1 MLLDLSRIIT
11 GRRFFW
17 TRSGFMGIG
26 PAAAKANDTICVLF
40 GGQVL
45 YVIRAKDGER
55 HEFIGECYVHGFMDG
70 EAVEGCD
77 TEGGPQ
83 SQTFIL
89 T

>member
-1 MLLDLSRIIT
+1 
-11 GRRFFW
+11 
-17 TRSGFMGIG
+17 MGIG

-89 T
+89 TWTYQLLDREHLNEPTNNVN